1 MSYFFMQVVL
11 CCPFQL
17 LFFIDNYSPV
27 MSPRHKGLIVHVNKI
42 FSPVLP
48 PSPALKK
55 GTNYSL
61 LTLSFP
67 LLKAQTDTW

>member
-1 MSYFFMQVVL
+1 
-11 CCPFQL
+11 
-17 LFFIDNYSPV
+17 
-27 MSPRHKGLIVHVNKI
+27 MSPRKKGLIGQVNKI
-42 FSPVLP
+42 LNPALP